1 MMERKYKPLK
11 GERMQLRLDSET
23 QWRIKEMAKFRH
35 CSMTTLIET
44 LVNEAWLDQM
54 ALPGFAR
61 EQEKTVTPW
70 G

>member
-1 MMERKYKPLK
+1 
-11 GERMQLRLDSET
+11 
-23 QWRIKEMAKFRH
+23 MAKFRH

-44 LVNEAWLDQM
+44 LVNDAWLDQM